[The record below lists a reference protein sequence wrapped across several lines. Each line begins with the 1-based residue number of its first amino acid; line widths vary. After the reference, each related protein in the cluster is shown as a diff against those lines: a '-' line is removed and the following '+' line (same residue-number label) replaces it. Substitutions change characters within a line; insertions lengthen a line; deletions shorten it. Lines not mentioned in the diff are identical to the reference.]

1 MRKINMQG
9 EIKNMVELRKKLRLS
24 FKQEDKYW
32 RDFWIMKLGKWPDK
46 FEKVVRIV
54 TRKKDDEESDK
65 LDAEFTQFIL
75 QRRK

>member
-1 MRKINMQG
+1 
-9 EIKNMVELRKKLRLS
+9 
-24 FKQEDKYW
+24 
-32 RDFWIMKLGKWPDK
+32 MKLGKWPDK

>member
-1 MRKINMQG
+1 MQG

-32 RDFWIMKLGKWPDK
+32 KEFWIKKLGKWTDK
-46 FEKVVRIV
+46 IEKVVKIV
-54 TRKKDDEESDK
+54 THKEDNEESDR

-75 QRRK
+75 ERRKK